1 MWFCYDDDEERIIA
15 LHDNKEVVEK
25 YCELLKE
32 YHNVNLSIGKIKK
45 KAENRIKNL
54 DDLYL
59 VRYGDT
65 YVQSGYLLY
74 LQMSS
79 AQLIEDISKTKDVL
93 LRILEL
99 DDLSKKEIKSMERTV
114 MCLTRIYDEQA
125 KYTPTV
131 KELSEIKNDFDP
143 YFYNTG
149 IYV

>member
-45 KAENRIKNL
+45 KAEDRIKNL

-93 LRILEL
+93 LYYRREIL
-99 DDLSKKEIKSMERTV
+99 SGR
-114 MCLTRIYDEQA
+114 
-125 KYTPTV
+125 
-131 KELSEIKNDFDP
+131 
-143 YFYNTG
+143 
-149 IYV
+149 